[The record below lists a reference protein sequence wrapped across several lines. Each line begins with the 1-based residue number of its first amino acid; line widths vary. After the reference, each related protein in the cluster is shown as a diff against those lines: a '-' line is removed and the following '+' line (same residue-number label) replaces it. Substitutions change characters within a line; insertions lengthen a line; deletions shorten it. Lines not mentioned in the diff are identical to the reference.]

1 MYNLIRTLLT
11 PFLYLY
17 TLVNKDKREF
27 IQRRIKQDM
36 GFLKKESYI
45 WVHCSSVGEVNLSEA
60 LVKKIAAEREE
71 RILLTVFTDTGMAN
85 AKEKY
90 KNNSKVDILFF
101 PLDNK
106 RVIADIL
113 SRINMKLLILIETEI
128 WPNLI
133 ELCSKA
139 GKVIIVNG
147 RISDRSVGRYERLSF
162 YLRPLFKNISGF
174 YMQSAADSERI
185 IRIGAD
191 KEKVETL
198 GNLKFDI
205 DLERFTSEA
214 VEEMKKELKAE
225 GRKIFTA
232 GSTRSGEN
240 EIILDVFKDLK
251 DTLLILVPR
260 HLERVPA
267 IEELIK
273 GAGFS
278 WKKYSEINSDNFQK
292 TDIILV
298 DKMGVLRKLY
308 SIADIAFVG
317 GTLVNIGGHS
327 LLEPLF
333 YGKTPIFGKYLQNVK
348 DISKAVLDKK
358 IGYKVENREEFLAA
372 VQASLDNSGASQ
384 KEIEKFFA
392 ENNHVA
398 DKILER
404 IEKLKV

>member
-1 MYNLIRTLLT
+1 MYNVIRWLLT
-11 PFLYLY
+11 PVIYVY
-17 TLVNKDKREF
+17 MLVNKEKREF
-27 IQRRIKQDM
+27 IEKRVKQNLNS
-36 GFLKKESYI
+36 LKKEEYI

-60 LVKKIAAEREE
+60 LVKKIAVERKE

-90 KNNSKVDILFF
+90 KNNDKVDILYF
-101 PLDNK
+101 PLDDK
-106 RVIADIL
+106 KVIKEIL
-113 SRINMKLLILIETEI
+113 ERINMKLLILIETEI

-133 ELCSKA
+133 EMCSKA
-139 GKVIIVNG
+139 GKVIVVNG
-147 RISDRSVGRYERLSF
+147 RISDRSLGRYKKLSF
-162 YLRPLFKNISGF
+162 YLKPLFKNISGF
-174 YMQSAADSERI
+174 YMQSAIDSERI
-185 IRIGAD
+185 IVIGAE
-191 KEKVETL
+191 KTKVETL

-214 VEEMKKELKAE
+214 VENMKKELKADE
-225 GRKIFTA
+225 RKIFTA

-240 EIILDVFKDLK
+240 EIIIDVFKKLNN
-251 DTLLILVPR
+251 TLLILVPR

-273 GAGFS
+273 KTGFS
-278 WKKYSEINSDNFQK
+278 WKKYSEINSDNFEK

-308 SIADIAFVG
+308 AIADIAFVG

-348 DISKAVLDKK
+348 DISQAILKK
-358 IGYKVENREEFLAA
+358 GIGYKVENVDEFLLAIK
-372 VQASLDNSGASQ
+372 SIEKNSGAQ
-384 KEIEKFFA
+384 EEIKKFFA

-398 DKILER
+398 DKVLER
-404 IEKLKV
+404 INRLI